1 MLRLFIGL
9 VACSLCSRRELLL
22 EIMAF
27 ATTAQCLQGRT
38 LPVKAHSS
46 EQSLLGGVAAVL
58 AGVEARACHC
68 PTGDSRRFGL
78 KLYWTWRSRHRG
90 CAGRKCVGREL
101 RELIF
106 RMVAENPSWGARRI
120 HGEISFTAEFSLC
133 NTTCSSMTNIQ
144 TIRPEL

>member
-38 LPVKAHSS
+38 LPVKAHCSG
-46 EQSLLGGVAAVL
+46 QSLLGGVAAVL
-58 AGVEARACHC
+58 AEVEARL
-68 PTGDSRRFGL
+68 SLSNRRQSSLWHQIVLDMALAASWLCGQKVCEPRIARTDL
-78 KLYWTWRSRHRG
+78 PHG
-90 CAGRKCVGREL
+90 CGKS
-101 RELIF
+101 
-106 RMVAENPSWGARRI
+106 SWGAPRI
-120 HGEISFTAEFSLC
+120 HGEMSFTAEFSLC